1 MSITLNLKVG
11 AWLFVCLFVCL
22 FFVLSSNPT
31 CVCFQYSDQVLLKQP
46 SFSILPKGTAFLWHQ
61 VRYMVAVLFLI
72 GTKKETPDVVPWLLD
87 AKAHPRKP
95 LYDMASEVPLVLYD
109 CAFEEATFTYSK
121 HVVQKLL
128 YNFEQIW
135 NGHTLRAMLPRAFI
149 GGIVHVY
156 QTQQEQTQEGDRETP
171 LLLQTCD
178 YKPLTKFTSAVY
190 QSMTARA
197 TGLSYEERLSS
208 LSDRKL
214 ALRQFHDER
223 KSEANENPDAFSSH
237 RREAALVGLEKARN
251 SDK

>member
-1 MSITLNLKVG
+1 
-11 AWLFVCLFVCL
+11 
-22 FFVLSSNPT
+22 
-31 CVCFQYSDQVLLKQP
+31 
-46 SFSILPKGTAFLWHQ
+46 
-61 VRYMVAVLFLI
+61 MVAVLFLV
-72 GTKKETPDVVPWLLD
+72 GTKKESPDVVPWLLD

-95 LYDMASEVPLVLYD
+95 LYDMASELPLVLYD

-121 HVVQKLL
+121 HVVQKIL
-128 YNFEQIW
+128 YNFEQMW
-135 NGHTLRAMLPRAFI
+135 NGHTMRAMLPRAFI

-156 QTQQEQTQEGDRETP
+156 QTQQEQKQDGDRETP

-178 YKPLTKFTSAVY
+178 YEPLTKFTSAVY

-197 TGLSYEERLSS
+197 TGLSYEERLDS

-223 KSEANENPDAFSSH
+223 KIEANENPDAFGSH
-237 RREAALVGLEKARN
+237 RREAALIGLEKARN

>member
-1 MSITLNLKVG
+1 MVTPPTNSPEDVYYFEFKGRFI
-11 AWLFVCLFVCL
+11 AFCLFICL
-22 FFVLSSNPT
+22 FLLCSFFPPDM

-149 GGIVHVY
+149 GGIVHGY

-197 TGLSYEERLSS
+197 TGLSC
-208 LSDRKL
+208 
-214 ALRQFHDER
+214 Q
-223 KSEANENPDAFSSH
+223 
-237 RREAALVGLEKARN
+237 
-251 SDK
+251 